1 MKFYLVFFSILVV
14 FLSLLISMNENYKIR
29 YSSQLKNLLNSDG
42 LSFYINKTEYGAH
55 FKISKEIFFNYPIFG
70 VGIKNFR
77 VESFDKKYEGILS
90 KHLNVFDID
99 DDYGLSADK
108 PLFGK
113 WTGGS
118 THPHQLHY
126 EFLAETGLFGY
137 LSFFLF
143 IFYSLKLAISSY
155 LKKKNSFQLSG
166 ILFVVASLIPIIPSG
181 SFFSTF
187 TSGLFW
193 INYAL
198 MMGYVNLNTKS

>member
-1 MKFYLVFFSILVV
+1 MPILKYPRRY
-14 FLSLLISMNENYKIR
+14 FLITQFWGWN
-29 YSSQLKNLLNSDG
+29 
-42 LSFYINKTEYGAH
+42 
-55 FKISKEIFFNYPIFG
+55 
-70 VGIKNFR
+70 KNFR

-90 KHLNVFDID
+90 KHLNAFDIN

-143 IFYSLKLAISSY
+143 MFYSLQLAISSY
-155 LKKKNSFQLSG
+155 LRKKNSFQLSG
-166 ILFVVASLIPIIPSG
+166 ILFVIVSLIPIIPSG

-198 MMGYVNLNTKS
+198 MMGYVNFNTKS